1 MRSTVLSRRWQA
13 SMLLSGIL
21 AAAGV
26 PVQAYDI
33 DRAALQIAIDSISDD
48 TQQDAEESPG
58 YVAPDAAAAQ
68 AAQDPA
74 LATRRANMIQQC
86 EDNNGVDCATQVD
99 TELGAELM
107 EQGGVKHI
115 QK

>member
-1 MRSTVLSRRWQA
+1 MRSALVSRFWQTPI
-13 SMLLSGIL
+13 LLFGVL
-21 AAAGV
+21 AAVAV
-26 PVQAYDI
+26 PAQAYDL
-33 DRAALQIAIDSISDD
+33 DRGALLLAIDSISDD
-48 TQQDAEESPG
+48 MQQDAQESPS
-58 YVAPDAAAAQ
+58 YVAPDPAAAR

-74 LATRRANMIQQC
+74 LAGRRAQMIQDC
-86 EDNNGVDCATQVD
+86 ESNNGVDCATPVD

>member
-1 MRSTVLSRRWQA
+1 MRSPLVSSFWQI
-13 SMLLSGIL
+13 SILLFGIL
-21 AAAGV
+21 AVLTV
-26 PVQAYDI
+26 PAQAYDI
-33 DRAALQIAIDSISDD
+33 DRGALLLAIDSISDD
-48 TQQDAEESPG
+48 MQQDAQESPS
-58 YVAPDAAAAQ
+58 YVAPDPAAAA

-74 LATRRANMIQQC
+74 LAGRRAQMIQDC
-86 EDNNGVDCATQVD
+86 ESNNGVDCATQVD